1 MFAVIVLS
9 TPVRPLVSRL
19 LSGFPRPLTD
29 TRLTLI
35 VVALVRLNFDWM
47 IVCVTALGLSVAN
60 VVGYTKCSS
69 DAKAKAQAAQVCDTG
84 VVGRGSGFA
93 IDTGF
98 VASVTG
104 FVASD
109 SGFVPIDT
117 RFVAR
122 VTGFVASDS
131 GVLAVPCS
139 LRCSGC
145 GVRCCEIAE
154 VNCLA
159 LVCVEA
165 AYVGVATSC

>member
-109 SGFVPIDT
+109 SGFV
-117 RFVAR
+117 AR